1 MLSMMFEYLGSD
13 QDVQVSTLLIQEVL
27 QLINQI
33 VESDSELLQLA
44 CIFGTLKFMMQV
56 SS

>member
-1 MLSMMFEYLGSD
+1 M
-13 QDVQVSTLLIQEVL
+13 IKEVL

-44 CIFGTLKFMMQV
+44 CIFGTLRFMMQV